1 MFSSAYNALSSFL
14 ALLVSTHPLQLSAVG
29 HLCRGAS
36 PNFPT
41 SPDLAHSHLSQ
52 THCISLFTLPT
63 QLLPLLASSF
73 LKHDKPSPI
82 SDYAHALTSGWNI
95 LSPHFLMDFLL
106 FRYGLKSH
114 LGEAFPTDW
123 IKCSYH
129 LLNNFFFFFCT
140 ASLFFHNIYRSSN
153 LFYAHMFYFHRQ
165 NLILDPSFSS
175 PTRRWFLLYFSNKII
190 FKWGVADFVHQG
202 TLPVSGDIWMLQL
215 GREGRLLAPSG

>member
-14 ALLVSTHPLQLSAVG
+14 ALLVSTHPLQLSTVG

-82 SDYAHALTSGWNI
+82 SDFAHALPSGWNI

-129 LLNNFFFFFCT
+129 LLNNFFFFFLH
-140 ASLFFHNIYRSSN
+140 SLFIFPQYLSQFKSFLCTYV
-153 LFYAHMFYFHRQ
+153 LFSQTEPNFGPLLLFPHKKM
-165 NLILDPSFSS
+165 ISVV
-175 PTRRWFLLYFSNKII
+175 FL
-190 FKWGVADFVHQG
+190 
-202 TLPVSGDIWMLQL
+202 
-215 GREGRLLAPSG
+215 